1 MVECTWRAGAFQP
14 MKTICLSLLVLCFL
28 DPPTRAQ
35 QPRIAGTGPLM
46 EAGIGYSY
54 VNLAIPQSSRIN
66 LNGLDATMT
75 ADFFPRLGVTADLG
89 YARAANVLATAHH
102 SDVFS
107 YLGGPVFYPKR
118 GRKQVIYVRGLL
130 GGARVTGV
138 VPSSS
143 GGFLTGYA
151 NKLAWAVGGGFEFRL
166 TESIGIRVGT
176 DFMHTAFFDRSSQ
189 IRGQA
194 DFRSVIS
201 VLYYLGKSSRGMQ
214 STQRTTGYPHT

>member
-1 MVECTWRAGAFQP
+1 M
-14 MKTICLSLLVLCFL
+14 
-28 DPPTRAQ
+28 AQ
-35 QPRIAGTGPLM
+35 LPHIAGTGPLI

-54 VNLAIPQSSRIN
+54 LNLAIPQFSRIN
-66 LNGLDATMT
+66 MSGLDATMT

-89 YARAANVLATAHH
+89 YVRASNVLATSHH
-102 SDVFS
+102 SDVLN
-107 YLGGPVFYPKR
+107 YLGGPVFYPMR

-138 VPSSS
+138 VSSSS

-151 NKLAWAVGGGFEFRL
+151 NKLAWALGGGFEYRL
-166 TESIGIRVGT
+166 TESIGIRAGA

-194 DFRSVIS
+194 NFRSVIS
-201 VLYYLGKSSRGMQ
+201 VLYYLGKGSRRIQ